1 MLLSAPLESF
11 AEIVVMGASSSG
23 HRNQVGSHRLSGQPP
38 DLIEAAPTLEGG
50 LVLAGR
56 WHRGGPPILYTSSP
70 LRPGS
75 CRGAG
80 SSGTAEGLGRSAAAA
95 AGPSG

>member
-11 AEIVVMGASSSG
+11 AEILVMGASSSG
-23 HRNQVGSHRLSGQPP
+23 HRHQVSSHRFSVQPP
-38 DLIEAAPTLEGG
+38 DQTEAAPPVGGG
-50 LVLAGR
+50 LVVASR
-56 WHRGGPPILYTSSP
+56 SSTPQVP

-80 SSGTAEGLGRSAAAA
+80 SSGTAEGLRRSAAAA

>member
-11 AEIVVMGASSSG
+11 AEILGMGASSSG
-23 HRNQVGSHRLSGQPP
+23 HQNQVGSHRLSGQPP

-56 WHRGGPPILYTSSP
+56 WHRGGQPILYTSS
-70 LRPGS
+70 
-75 CRGAG
+75 
-80 SSGTAEGLGRSAAAA
+80 SAA
-95 AGPSG
+95 PWQL